1 MLLSNAVLQLL
12 SNAVQQLLVLVS
24 SALQLQAQCHCPL
37 LKKQAHL
44 VFQMEMVLQV
54 LPVLVLESHPQVK
67 LLHLLLPRLPLMM
80 RVQLDHQLVL
90 QVLPVL
96 ILESH
101 PQVKMLNRESP
112 GKSPGNS
119 LEDFNKSV
127 SPLSFD
133 MF

>member
-1 MLLSNAVLQLL
+1 
-12 SNAVQQLLVLVS
+12 
-24 SALQLQAQCHCPL
+24 
-37 LKKQAHL
+37 
-44 VFQMEMVLQV
+44 MEMVLQV
-54 LPVLVLESHPQVK
+54 LLVLVLESHPQVK
-67 LLHLLLPRLPLMM
+67 PLHLLLPRLPLMM

-96 ILESH
+96 ILASH

-112 GKSPGNS
+112 GKSPGKS

-133 MF
+133 MV